1 MMSTSTRKETPA
13 AHELHQ
19 LICDRWSPRAFA
31 EAPVEEQT
39 LRSLL
44 EAARWAASSYNEQ
57 PWRFIV
63 ATRDREEEF
72 EQMLSCLSPA
82 NQAWAGRAAVLMLTV
97 TKNTF
102 SHGTG
107 KPNRHALHDVGQA
120 IAQLTLQATASGL
133 VVHQMGGFDGGRA
146 RDLYEIPEGYEP
158 VAAVAIGYPGDPET
172 LPEELAERERA
183 PRRRRPQQCFVFQG
197 SWGQRLVLNG
207 EREIERVLSFWFGEL
222 DDQGRADE
230 AVAKRWWKK
239 DEAFD
244 RQILERFEAD
254 RRAILAGER
263 DDWLATPRG
272 RLAAIIV
279 LDQMS
284 RNMYRGTPG
293 MFEADGE
300 ALRLALE
307 GIERGDAPKL
317 ATDERAFLYLPLMHS
332 EDPEIQRRCT
342 QLFSEFRDELSG
354 ELRERV
360 SRNLTFAIRHQE
372 IIERFG
378 RFPHRNA
385 ILGRDSTPEELA
397 FLEQPG
403 SSF

>member
-1 MMSTSTRKETPA
+1 MSKETPA

-19 LICDRWSPRAFA
+19 LIRDRWSPRAFA
-31 EAPVEEQT
+31 ETPVEEER

-44 EAARWAASSYNEQ
+44 EAARWAASGYNEQ

-63 ATRDREEEF
+63 ATRDRNEEF
-72 EQMLSCLSPA
+72 ELLLSCLSPA
-82 NQAWAGRAAVLMLTV
+82 NQVWAGRAAVLMLTV
-97 TKNTF
+97 AKKVF
-102 SHGTG
+102 SHGSG
-107 KPNRHALHDVGQA
+107 APNRHALHDVGQA

-133 VVHQMGGFDGGRA
+133 AVHQMGGFDGERA
-146 RDLYEIPEGYEP
+146 RELYRIPEGYEP
-158 VAAVAIGYPGDPET
+158 VAAVAIGYPGDPQS
-172 LPEELAERERA
+172 LPEELAGRERA

-197 SWGQRLVLNG
+197 SWGRRLVLDD
-207 EREIERVLSFWFGEL
+207 ERESERVLSFWFGEL
-222 DDQGRADE
+222 DEQGRADE
-230 AVAKRWWKK
+230 AKAKRWWEK
-239 DEAFD
+239 DATFD
-244 RQILERFEAD
+244 RQIRERFEAD
-254 RRAILAGER
+254 RHAILAGER
-263 DDWLATPRG
+263 DEWLATPRG

-284 RNMYRGTPG
+284 RNMYRDTPG
-293 MFEADGE
+293 MFEADDE

-307 GIERGDAPKL
+307 GIERGDDLRL

-332 EDPEIQRRCT
+332 EELAIQRQGV
-342 QLFSEFRDELSG
+342 QLFTEFRDELSG
-354 ELRERV
+354 ELRERI
-360 SRNLTFAIRHQE
+360 SRNLDFAIRHQE

-385 ILGRDSTPEELA
+385 ILGRASTPEELA